1 MFILINQRNNYIF
14 IAFQIIKKHGSKPHF
29 EFSHAYLLVQKTD
42 FVCIIFNTIFEIWH
56 ILPFRGYLICLCSP
70 YSFGNI
76 VIFIQ
81 VRIMK

>member
-1 MFILINQRNNYIF
+1 MEVNHILSFHTPIF
-14 IAFQIIKKHGSKPHF
+14 WYK
-29 EFSHAYLLVQKTD
+29 KTD

-56 ILPFRGYLICLCSP
+56 ILPFTGYLICLCSP